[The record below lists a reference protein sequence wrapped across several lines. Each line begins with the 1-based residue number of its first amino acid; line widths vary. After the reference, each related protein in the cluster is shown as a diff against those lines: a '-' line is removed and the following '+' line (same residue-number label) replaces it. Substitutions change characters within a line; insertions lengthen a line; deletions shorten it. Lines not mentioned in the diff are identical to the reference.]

1 MRRDIQRNAGL
12 WDDLADKIQS
22 VSSAAYDAAE
32 KLLARGLQLGFL
44 LLEFSERPEIQAE
57 IKLVTERGKGTG
69 RGRKPT
75 PHGYVARKLARKYKD
90 RLPSW
95 KWMHNCTR
103 AALEAK
109 KSNLSAPSVQKLIG
123 WQREFISAPGGTNK
137 SVEPPDPA
145 RLLGLKADEAK
156 KDSPP
161 RSYKE
166 NLLALLNGLVR
177 DAEKVVECCA
187 REPNWNNPTSADLL
201 QAPMARL
208 DSQLQR
214 IGYGIRQKI
223 RR

>member
-1 MRRDIQRNAGL
+1 MNREIQANAGI

-22 VSSAAYDAAE
+22 VSSAAYAAAE

-44 LLEFSERPEIQAE
+44 LLEFAERPEIQAE

-103 AALEAK
+103 AALEVKENGIA
-109 KSNLSAPSVQKLIG
+109 AASVQELIG
-123 WQREFISAPGGTNK
+123 WGRPISARSGTNEMI
-137 SVEPPDPA
+137 EPPDPA

-223 RR
+223 RP